1 MKKIMYI
8 SFLLF
13 LVILSFQEITYY
25 SYNCDGFNYIHMQRV
40 RIEKTKKEDNNAFID
55 NIEKTAKEIGC
66 DIAFFLIDDSDDR
79 RNNIIY
85 KTNNTDNFY
94 NIAVEG
100 GTQKLTKNECLST
113 KDQYMSYNCR
123 KIYGLWRYED
133 YTILNFEE
141 IPTKSL
147 SSAAFFVPNE
157 FTQEFADALTQSG
170 YNATVMPDMFDMEL
184 NYTEYFM
191 VVTIPFTIMLICIVL
206 YFLLNGKAVM
216 LKKLEGYSSS
226 DIRSEEWRKN
236 LVVFILI
243 YAIVMLVLC
252 IFMSTFSLGVFLDF
266 LSFSF
271 KRLLLA
277 LIIPVIIFVISSF
290 IISLQNNKDYI
301 KGKTNNKIILAVTL
315 VLKALFVC
323 FVLESL
329 SATLVYANMS
339 SNAYNANLFIENK
352 TKGYAVTC
360 FSGLGLDVETE
371 EGYNSTISMC
381 RKLYDSTVNKFNGV
395 ILYDDS
401 FQMEITAN
409 GITGE
414 AGDKG
419 PGKSRIIVNNNYL
432 KFNPLYKPNGELITE
447 KDLDYSKFNFLVS
460 DKKGYYLKDEIKS
473 FVLDYLD
480 VNVNDVNDNDINVI
494 FYKED
499 QQIFTLDTLPAAF
512 GQCMLDNPV
521 IEIFDP
527 DKDKYGSLLSFIAGN
542 YYVKTT
548 TDNPYNELLPYIEDA
563 GLDNIILS
571 APSVA
576 SGFSEYLKSYYLQM
590 ISYIITS
597 VLYVLG
603 IIILSIFSIKYYFI
617 LFKNNIAVKKL
628 GGYGTFAIH
637 KLFFGFITATSLVA
651 LWYGIFMCD
660 YINSL
665 NDIYLWLLI
674 AFYIIEIIGF
684 YIFSKTLTRK
694 NILETLK
701 GS

>member
-1 MKKIMYI
+1 MYI

-25 SYNCDGFNYIHMQRV
+25 SYNCDDFNYIDMQRV
-40 RIEKTKKEDNNAFID
+40 KIEKTKKEDNNTFVD

-66 DIAFFLIDDSDDR
+66 DIAFFSIDNSEER
-79 RNNIIY
+79 SNNIIY

-94 NIAVEG
+94 NITVEG
-100 GTQKLTKNECLST
+100 GTQKLAKNECLST
-113 KDQYMSYNCR
+113 KDEYMSYNCR
-123 KIYGLWRYED
+123 KIYGLWNYKD

-141 IPTKSL
+141 IHNKNL
-147 SSAAFFVPNE
+147 SSPVFFVPNE
-157 FTQEFADALTQSG
+157 FVEVFVDDLTQSG
-170 YNATVMPDMFDMEL
+170 NNATIMADIFDMEL

-191 VVTIPFTIMLICIVL
+191 VVSIPFTIMLICMVL

-236 LVVFILI
+236 LAVFILI
-243 YAIVMLVLC
+243 YVAVMLVLC
-252 IFMSTFSLGVFLDF
+252 IFMSTFLLGTFLDF

-277 LIIPVIIFVISSF
+277 LIIPVIIFVMSSF

-301 KGKTNNKIILAVTL
+301 KGKSNNKTILVVTL
-315 VLKALFVC
+315 ILKALFIC
-323 FVLESL
+323 FVIQNL
-329 SATLVYANMS
+329 TLALVNVNFSYNMH
-339 SNAYNANLFIENK
+339 NANLFVENK
-352 TKGYAVTC
+352 TKGYATMC
-360 FSGLGLDVETE
+360 FNGLGGDVETE
-371 EGYNSTISMC
+371 EGYNSTVSMC
-381 RKLYDSTVNKFNGV
+381 RKLYDSTLNKFDGV

-401 FQMEITAN
+401 FDIDISDGGSTAK
-409 GITGE
+409 
-414 AGDKG
+414 AGNKG
-419 PGKSRIIVNNNYL
+419 PGKSSITVNSNYL
-432 KFNPLYKPNGELITE
+432 NFNPLYRTNGELITE
-447 KDLDYSKFNFLVS
+447 KDLDNNKYNFLVS
-460 DKKGYYLKDEIKS
+460 DKEGYYLKDEIKL
-473 FVLDYLD
+473 FLPDG
-480 VNVNDVNDNDINVI
+480 VNDSAINII
-494 FYKED
+494 FYKAD
-499 QQIFTLDTLPAAF
+499 QQIFTLDTVPVEF
-512 GQCMLDNPV
+512 GQFMLDNPV
-521 IEIFDP
+521 IQIFDP
-527 DKDKYGSLLSFIAGN
+527 DKDEYGNIVAYMAGN

-548 TDNPYNELLPYIEDA
+548 TDNPYNELSSYIEDA

-571 APSVA
+571 VPLISDI
-576 SGFSEYLKSYYLQM
+576 FLEYLSSDYSNI
-590 ISYIITS
+590 ISYSITA
-597 VLYVLG
+597 VLYALG
-603 IIILSIFSIKYYFI
+603 IIILTIFSIKYYFI

-637 KLFFGFITATSLVA
+637 KLFFGFITAKSLVA

-701 GS
+701 GN

>member
-1 MKKIMYI
+1 MYI

-13 LVILSFQEITYY
+13 LVILSFQEVTYY
-25 SYNCDGFNYIHMQRV
+25 SAHCDTFKYNDVQRV
-40 RIEKTKKEDNNAFID
+40 KIEKTKKEDNNAFIY
-55 NIEKTAKEIGC
+55 NIEKITKEIGC
-66 DIAFFLIDDSDDR
+66 DIAFYSMDTSDNR
-79 RNNIIY
+79 INNIIY

-94 NIAVEG
+94 DIAVEG
-100 GTQKLTKNECLST
+100 GTQKLAKNECLST

-123 KIYGLWRYED
+123 KIYGLWNYED

-141 IPTKSL
+141 IHNKSL
-147 SSAAFFVPNE
+147 LSPVFFVPNE
-157 FTQEFADALTQSG
+157 FVEVFVDDLTQSG
-170 YNATVMPDMFDMEL
+170 YNATIMADMFDIEL

-191 VVTIPFTIMLICIVL
+191 VVSIPFIIMLICIVL
-206 YFLLNGKAVM
+206 YFLLNGKGVM

-226 DIRSEEWRKN
+226 DIRSEEWHKN

-243 YAIVMLVLC
+243 YAAVMLVLC
-252 IFMSTFSLGVFLDF
+252 IFMLTFSLGVFLDF

-277 LIIPVIIFVISSF
+277 LIIPVIIFVMSSF

-315 VLKALFVC
+315 ILKALFVC

-329 SATLVYANMS
+329 SAALIHVNIL
-339 SNAYNANLFIENK
+339 SNEYNANLFIENK

-360 FSGLGLDVETE
+360 FSGLGGDVETE
-371 EGYNSTISMC
+371 DGYNSTVAMC

-395 ILYDDS
+395 ILCDDT
-401 FQMEITAN
+401 FQMEMTSN
-409 GITGE
+409 GFTGE

-419 PGKSRIIVNNNYL
+419 PGKSRIVVNSNYL
-432 KFNPLYKPNGELITE
+432 NFNPLYKPNGELITE

-460 DKKGYYLKDEIKS
+460 DKKGYYLKDELKS
-473 FVLDYLD
+473 FVLSYVDD
-480 VNVNDVNDNDINVI
+480 VDESKINVI
-494 FYKED
+494 FYKAD
-499 QQIFTLDTLPAAF
+499 QQIFTLDIMTSSFAKY
-512 GQCMLDNPV
+512 MLDNPV
-521 IEIFDP
+521 IQIFDP
-527 DKDKYGSLLSFIAGN
+527 DKDEYGALTSCIAGN
-542 YYVKTT
+542 YYVKVT

-571 APSVA
+571 VPWISDI
-576 SGFSEYLKSYYLQM
+576 FSDYINGDYSRI
-590 ISYIITS
+590 ISYSTNA
-597 VLYVLG
+597 VLYALG
-603 IIILSIFSIKYYFI
+603 IIILTIFSIKYYFI

-637 KLFFGFITATSLVA
+637 KLFFGFITATSLIA

-660 YINSL
+660 HINSL

>member
-1 MKKIMYI
+1 MYI

-25 SYNCDGFNYIHMQRV
+25 SYNCDDFNYIDMQRV
-40 RIEKTKKEDNNAFID
+40 KIEKTKKEDNNTFVD

-66 DIAFFLIDDSDDR
+66 DIAFFSIDNSEER
-79 RNNIIY
+79 SNNIIY

-94 NIAVEG
+94 NITVEG
-100 GTQKLTKNECLST
+100 GTQKLAKNECLST
-113 KDQYMSYNCR
+113 KDEYMSYNCR
-123 KIYGLWRYED
+123 KIYGLWNYKD

-141 IPTKSL
+141 IHNKNL
-147 SSAAFFVPNE
+147 SSPVFFVPNE
-157 FTQEFADALTQSG
+157 FVEVFVDDLTQSG
-170 YNATVMPDMFDMEL
+170 NNATIMADIFDMEL

-191 VVTIPFTIMLICIVL
+191 VVSIPFTIMLICMVL

-236 LVVFILI
+236 LAVFILI
-243 YAIVMLVLC
+243 YVAVMLVLC
-252 IFMSTFSLGVFLDF
+252 IFMSTFLLGTFLDF

-277 LIIPVIIFVISSF
+277 LIIPVIIFVMSSF

-301 KGKTNNKIILAVTL
+301 KGKSNNKTILVVTL
-315 VLKALFVC
+315 ILKALFIC
-323 FVLESL
+323 FVIQNL
-329 SATLVYANMS
+329 TLALVNVNFSYNMH
-339 SNAYNANLFIENK
+339 NANLFVENK
-352 TKGYAVTC
+352 TKGYATMC
-360 FSGLGLDVETE
+360 FNGLGGDVETE
-371 EGYNSTISMC
+371 EGYNSTVSMC
-381 RKLYDSTVNKFNGV
+381 RKLYDSTLNKFDGV

-401 FQMEITAN
+401 FDIDISDGGSTAK
-409 GITGE
+409 
-414 AGDKG
+414 AGNKG
-419 PGKSRIIVNNNYL
+419 PGKSSITVNSNYL
-432 KFNPLYKPNGELITE
+432 NFNPLYRTNGELITE
-447 KDLDYSKFNFLVS
+447 KDLDNNKYNFLVS
-460 DKKGYYLKDEIKS
+460 DKEGYYLKDEIKL
-473 FVLDYLD
+473 FLPDG
-480 VNVNDVNDNDINVI
+480 VNDSAINII
-494 FYKED
+494 FYKAD
-499 QQIFTLDTLPAAF
+499 QQIFTLDTVPVEF
-512 GQCMLDNPV
+512 GQFMLDNPV
-521 IEIFDP
+521 IQIFDP
-527 DKDKYGSLLSFIAGN
+527 DKDEYGNIVAYMAGN

-548 TDNPYNELLPYIEDA
+548 TDNPYNELSSYIEDA

-571 APSVA
+571 VPLISDI
-576 SGFSEYLKSYYLQM
+576 FLEYLSSDYSNI
-590 ISYIITS
+590 ISYSITA
-597 VLYVLG
+597 VLYALG
-603 IIILSIFSIKYYFI
+603 IIILTIFSIKYYFI

-701 GS
+701 GN

>member
-1 MKKIMYI
+1 MYI

-25 SYNCDGFNYIHMQRV
+25 SYNCDDFNYIDMQRV
-40 RIEKTKKEDNNAFID
+40 KIEKTKKEDNNTFID
-55 NIEKTAKEIGC
+55 NIEKIAKENGC
-66 DIAFFLIDDSDDR
+66 DIAFYSMDTSDNR
-79 RNNIIY
+79 INNIIY

-100 GTQKLTKNECLST
+100 GTQKLAKNECLST
-113 KDQYMSYNCR
+113 KDEYMSYNCR
-123 KIYGLWRYED
+123 KIYGLWRSKD

-141 IPTKSL
+141 IHNKNL
-147 SSAAFFVPNE
+147 SSPVFFVPNE
-157 FTQEFADALTQSG
+157 FVEVFVDDLTQSG
-170 YNATVMPDMFDMEL
+170 YNATIMAEMFDMEL

-236 LVVFILI
+236 LAVFILI
-243 YAIVMLVLC
+243 YAAVMLVLC
-252 IFMSTFSLGVFLDF
+252 IFMLTFSLGVFLDF

-277 LIIPVIIFVISSF
+277 LIIPVIIFVMSSF

-301 KGKTNNKIILAVTL
+301 KGKTNNKIILAATL
-315 VLKALFVC
+315 ILKAVFVC
-323 FVLESL
+323 LILRSL
-329 SATLVYANMS
+329 TVTCVYINQS
-339 SNAYNANLFIENK
+339 YNTYEGLSIVENK
-352 TKGYAVTC
+352 IQGYASMN
-360 FSGLGLDVETE
+360 FNGLGMDVETE
-371 EGYNSTISMC
+371 DGYNSTMSMC

-395 ILYDDS
+395 ILDDDS
-401 FQMEITAN
+401 FDIDISNGGITAK
-409 GITGE
+409 
-414 AGDKG
+414 AGDLG
-419 PGKSRIIVNNNYL
+419 AGNNSITVNSNYL

-447 KDLDYSKFNFLVS
+447 KDLDYNKFNFLVS
-460 DKKGYYLKDEIKS
+460 DKEGYYSEDTIRDLVFMDIFDESKFNI
-473 FVLDYLD
+473 VY
-480 VNVNDVNDNDINVI
+480 
-494 FYKED
+494 YKAD
-499 QQIFTLDTLPAAF
+499 QKIFTLENFNIAF
-512 GQCMLDNPV
+512 GGCMIDNP
-521 IEIFDP
+521 IIKIFDP
-527 DKDKYGSLLSFIAGN
+527 DKDEYDDLLVYMAGN
-542 YYVKTT
+542 YFLKTE
-548 TDNPYNELLPYIEDA
+548 TDNPYQEILPYIQDA
-563 GLDNIILS
+563 RLDNIILS
-571 APSVA
+571 TPLVS
-576 SGFSEYLKSYYLQM
+576 SGFSEEINFIYSEIISNSINAILYL
-590 ISYIITS
+590 
-597 VLYVLG
+597 LG